1 MCVPRHPF
9 YHSCVHVLTS
19 LLMGSFIPPGTAV
32 CCHLYSMHLDPRNFS
47 FPEDFWPERWLLA
60 SGKISSAT
68 LPRHDGTTSEKQQA
82 PLGSFDASTL
92 NHNEIAFM
100 PFSYGP
106 MNCVGKNLAMA
117 EIRMVAC
124 TLLRQ
129 FEFRLQDGWDPAEY
143 RRGFKDYGIAS
154 RPRLPVT
161 ITRRR

>member
-1 MCVPRHPF
+1 MFTLIRV
-9 YHSCVHVLTS
+9 VVLA
-19 LLMGSFIPPGTAV
+19 SFIPPGTAV

-47 FPEDFWPERWLLA
+47 YPEVFWPERWLLA
-60 SGKISSAT
+60 SGKIPSAT
-68 LPRHDGTTSEKQQA
+68 LPRHAPGCVSEKTHD
-82 PLGSFDASTL
+82 PLGLGSFDASTL
-92 NHNEIAFM
+92 NHNETAFM

-106 MNCVGKNLAMA
+106 MNCVGKNLALA

-143 RRGFKDYGIAS
+143 RRGMKDYGIAT

-161 ITRRR
+161 IARRR